1 MNQRQQALKDI
12 KKIVEQNN
20 LTLAEISKVLHG
32 KTKKPHEGG
41 MIEASE
47 LLAYMGGIL
56 IFAGIGV
63 YTTMFWQ
70 DLSSFVR
77 IALTFGSG
85 FSCYCIALGLSQN
98 LKYNKIIHALFLI
111 GALLETTG
119 LYVFLSETFVSATN
133 AHFATLFVF
142 GTMFIQQFATF
153 WGLRLNLLLFMVLF
167 FGMGFTYTLFDY
179 MAIKLDF
186 ILMGLG
192 LSLFLI
198 THSLNSMDYRPATGF
213 WYFVAN
219 VMFLGGAYDWLYNK
233 SFEVVFVGLC
243 ALAIYLS
250 TLVKSKAILF
260 TSTIGL
266 LGYIGHYT
274 MIHFVDSIG
283 WPISLILVGIS
294 FIILSGFA
302 LKIKKQYM

>member
-12 KKIVEQNN
+12 QKIAEENK
-20 LTLAEISKVLHG
+20 LTLADISKVLKG
-32 KTKKPHEGG
+32 KTEKPHEGG

-47 LLAYMGGIL
+47 LLAYLGGIL

-63 YTTMFWQ
+63 YATMFWQ

-77 IALTFGSG
+77 IGLTFGSG
-85 FSCYCIALGLSQN
+85 FSCYCIALGLLQN
-98 LKYNKIIHALFLI
+98 PKYTKVRDALFLV

-119 LYVFLSETFVSATN
+119 LYVFLSEVFVSSTN
-133 AHFATLFVF
+133 IHFATLFVF
-142 GTMFIQQFATF
+142 GIMFIQQFATF
-153 WGLRLNLLLFMVLF
+153 WSLRLNLLLFMTIF
-167 FGMGFTYTLFDY
+167 FALGFTYTLFDY
-179 MAIKLDF
+179 MDIKTDF

-192 LSLFLI
+192 TSLFLI
-198 THSLNSMDYRPATGF
+198 TQSLHSMGYRPVSGF
-213 WYFVAN
+213 WYFMASL
-219 VMFLGGAYDWLYNK
+219 MFLGGAYSWLYNK
-233 SFEVVFVGLC
+233 PFEVVFVGLC
-243 ALAIYLS
+243 ALTIYLS

-260 TSTIGL
+260 TSTIAL

-283 WPISLILVGIS
+283 WPISLILIGIS
-294 FIILSGFA
+294 FIILSGVA